1 MAEKATDLNEV
12 YALIRDAMNRM
23 SQIPDSELASA
34 KRQMYVLEDMLWQAI
49 AEEGVAEHEQV

>member
-34 KRQMYVLEDMLWQAI
+34 KRQMYVIEDMLWQAI
-49 AEEGVAEHEQV
+49 AEEGVVEHEQV